1 MARKHLAQENIDA
14 RLHISQEATL
24 GWADVGDGAAS
35 AGAEAVRGP
44 TGKGPQR
51 GPGPH
56 RCVPLLTRAGP
67 GSRVCVF
74 QGKSQAA
81 ALSVPR
87 HKFFDL
93 LGLKL
98 FII

>member
-1 MARKHLAQENIDA
+1 MARKRLAQENMDA
-14 RLHISQEATL
+14 RLRILQEATL
-24 GWADVGDGAAS
+24 GWADVGDGAA
-35 AGAEAVRGP
+35 AVRGP

-74 QGKSQAA
+74 QGKSQTA
-81 ALSVPR
+81 ALWVPR